1 MQPICHVPK
10 SIPHL
15 PGNRADGGPFPLA
28 VCASRRILCVGS
40 QCENRRMLI
49 RAYGLFWRAD
59 EVNWHPGR
67 GTRGQF
73 MLLGR
78 RGRNRPSLQ
87 LADFR
92 RQSGLYILYGDY
104 GPHYVGL
111 ARENS
116 LGGRL
121 KRHRTDRHTGRWDR
135 FSWFGFRSVLTKRDV
150 IGLRELKPLSTRTR
164 GQMHNQIGELEA
176 LLISALGLEN
186 NFAKMRFPSAKPWT
200 QVKEHEVDDHLDKV
214 ARR

>member
-1 MQPICHVPK
+1 
-10 SIPHL
+10 
-15 PGNRADGGPFPLA
+15 
-28 VCASRRILCVGS
+28 
-40 QCENRRMLI
+40 MLI

-67 GTRGQF
+67 GSRGQF
-73 MLLGR
+73 VLLGR
-78 RGRNRPSLQ
+78 RGKNRPNLQ

-104 GPHYVGL
+104 GPYYVGL

-121 KRHRTDRHTGRWDR
+121 KRHLSDRHADRWDR
-135 FSWFGFRSVLTKRDV
+135 FSWFGFRMVLTKRDAN
-150 IGLRELKPLSTRTR
+150 GLRELKTLSTRAR
-164 GQMHNQIGELEA
+164 GRMHNQIGELEA

-186 NFAKMRFPSAKPWT
+186 NFAKMRFPGARPWA
-200 QVKEHEVDDHLDKV
+200 QVKAHEVDAYLDRV
-214 ARR
+214 ARH